1 MNRVFAIT
9 GYAPISN
16 GVEVSAFLAT
26 PRSPSEPS
34 SEELPSAAS
43 GEVSL
48 STVRLAPGSHSW
60 VYAYAS
66 SNQLVLVLSG
76 RLFVQMKGAADCA
89 HRVEVGARELAACEA
104 GTLFQ
109 LRNEGAEPAEALVI
123 VSPIPRDKARSG
135 TETDDLVLVARAWED
150 LGGGDARLTYAR
162 GDHAPAGGER
172 ALELLV
178 LRHFLRPP
186 G

>member
-9 GYAPISN
+9 GYAPVSN

-26 PRSPSEPS
+26 SAGTSQPSP
-34 SEELPSAAS
+34 EELPSAAT

-48 STVRLAPGSHSW
+48 STVRLAPESHSW

-76 RLFVQMKGAADCA
+76 RLFVQMKGSGESA
-89 HRVEVGARELAACEA
+89 HRVELGARELAACEA

-109 LRNEGAEPAEALVI
+109 LRNEGTEPAEALVI
-123 VSPIPRDKARSG
+123 VSPLPREPSTAASEG
-135 TETDDLVLVARAWED
+135 DDLVLVARAWED
-150 LGGGDARLTYAR
+150 LPGGDAAPPVSQPAAR
-162 GDHAPAGGER
+162 VGR
-172 ALELLV
+172 ALEVLL
-178 LRHFLRPP
+178 LRRLSRPP

>member
-26 PRSPSEPS
+26 CVGASQPAA
-34 SEELPSAAS
+34 EELSSAAT

-76 RLFVQMKGAADCA
+76 RLFVQMKGSGESA
-89 HRVEVGARELAACEA
+89 HRVELGARELAACQA

-109 LRNEGAEPAEALVI
+109 LRNEAAEPAEALVI
-123 VSPIPRDKARSG
+123 VSPLSR
-135 TETDDLVLVARAWED
+135 ETGAASPEGDELVLVARTWED
-150 LGGGDARLTYAR
+150 LPDGDAGSAAASQPVAR
-162 GDHAPAGGER
+162 VGH
-172 ALELLV
+172 ALESLL
-178 LRHFLRPP
+178 LRRLSRPP

>member
-1 MNRVFAIT
+1 MMNRVFAIT
-9 GYAPISN
+9 GYAPVSN

-26 PRSPSEPS
+26 SAGASERSP
-34 SEELPSAAS
+34 EELPSAAT

-60 VYAYAS
+60 VYAYSS

-76 RLFVQMKGAADCA
+76 RLFVQMKGSGDRE
-89 HRVEVGARELAACEA
+89 HRVALGPRELAACEA

-109 LRNEGAEPAEALVI
+109 LRNEAAEPAEALII
-123 VSPIPRDKARSG
+123 VSPLVREPSQGPSDG
-135 TETDDLVLVARAWED
+135 DDLVLVARAWED
-150 LGGGDARLTYAR
+150 LAGADGVMPPTPPSATRGG
-162 GDHAPAGGER
+162 H

-178 LRHFLRPP
+178 LRRLSRPP

>member
-1 MNRVFAIT
+1 MNRVYAIT
-9 GYAPISN
+9 GYAPVSN

-26 PRSPSEPS
+26 PGGRAQPSP
-34 SEELPSAAS
+34 EELPTAAT

-76 RLFVQMKGAADCA
+76 RLFVQMRCSGESP
-89 HRVEVGARELAACEA
+89 HRVEIGARELAACEA

-123 VSPIPRDKARSG
+123 VSPCAREPASASEG
-135 TETDDLVLVARAWED
+135 DELVLVARAWED
-150 LGGGDARLTYAR
+150 LPGAEGATPPSQPAARV
-162 GDHAPAGGER
+162 GH
-172 ALELLV
+172 ALEALL
-178 LRHFLRPP
+178 LRRFSRPP